1 MSHRKDNIYIFM
13 SSIKDIMKG
22 EFRYIINEWLR
33 RELPQTVEREAEIDI
48 KAQKIIAIAGV
59 RRAGKTYLLFDI
71 MKRLIKDGTPRKNL
85 LYINFDDDRL
95 QGISP
100 PDLDEMLNMYIET
113 ADPGKDAPI
122 FIFLD
127 EIQNVMG
134 WELWVRRMHDA
145 QKYRLFITGSSSK
158 LLSKEIATALVGRNI
173 TYVIYPFSFSEFLL
187 SKGLKPAKEAL
198 YTGDINKINRLA
210 KEYLVRGGFPEVALE
225 GNEDTKQKIL
235 SSYYDAI
242 LYRDIVTRYRV
253 KDANRLDMVFRYA
266 VNTYASGFSTVKL
279 NNYFK
284 SQNIGISRQ
293 TINNFVKY
301 GEQTFL
307 FYQLPQFFKSFKR
320 SNQSRKKMYLV
331 DNGIIGLFTSNLEH
345 GRLLENEV
353 YIELLRARER
363 NPSIEIRYATSDEG
377 EVDFVISK
385 KGVIVQAIQVTYEL
399 NIANRNRELNPL
411 LSIKSK
417 LKPKRCI
424 LITFDSVDRR
434 LQIDRGIDVMTFVE
448 WILQNRPG
456 LE

>member
-1 MSHRKDNIYIFM
+1 MRE
-13 SSIKDIMKG
+13 
-22 EFRYIINEWLR
+22 EFHYIINEWLR
-33 RELPQTVEREAEIDI
+33 RELPETVEREVEIDI
-48 KAQKIIAIAGV
+48 EAQKVIAIAGV

-71 MKRLIKDGTPRKNL
+71 MKRLIKEGVPRKNL

-95 QGISP
+95 QDLGSS
-100 PDLDEMLNMYIET
+100 DLDEMLNIYIEI
-113 ADPGKDAPI
+113 ADPGKDTPI

-127 EIQNVMG
+127 EIQNVIG
-134 WELWVRRMHDA
+134 WELWVRRIYDT

-187 SKGLKPAKEAL
+187 SKGFNLTKETL
-198 YTGDINKINRLA
+198 YTSDIAKINRLA
-210 KEYLVRGGFPEVALE
+210 KAYLIRGGFPEVVLE

-284 SQNIGISRQ
+284 SQNIGVSRQ

-307 FYQLPQFFKSFKR
+307 FYQLLQFFKSFKR
-320 SNQSRKKMYLV
+320 SNQSRKKLYVV
-331 DNGIIGLFTSNLEH
+331 DNGIISLFTSNLEY

-353 YIELLRARER
+353 YVELLRVRER
-363 NPSIEIRYATSDEG
+363 DPSIEIRYVASDDG
-377 EVDFVISK
+377 EVDFVVSK
-385 KGVIVQAIQVTYEL
+385 KGVIIQAIQVAYEL
-399 NIANRNRELNPL
+399 NAANRARELNPL
-411 LSIKSK
+411 LSIKGK

-424 LITFDSVDRR
+424 LITFNPVDKRM
-434 LQIDRGIDVMTFVE
+434 QIDKGIDTMTFVE
-448 WILQNRPG
+448 WILHNRASTLG
-456 LE
+456 